1 VEHAVDSTTDDDRT
15 STWLDVGAADE
26 VRRRRKVVVAHE
38 GGEILVLAHDGAV
51 FAFENLCIHRERPLA
66 KGVVLNG
73 RIVCPGHQWAFDLAT
88 GWEAVKAECQPTY
101 AVRIDDGRVLV
112 DTASCARRGGPPA

>member
-1 VEHAVDSTTDDDRT
+1 MDHAVDSTTTDDDRT

-38 GGEILVLAHDGAV
+38 GGEILVLAHDGGV

-73 RIVCPGHQWAFDLAT
+73 RIVCPAT
-88 GWEAVKAECQPTY
+88 S
-101 AVRIDDGRVLV
+101 GRS
-112 DTASCARRGGPPA
+112 TWRPAGRP

>member
-1 VEHAVDSTTDDDRT
+1 VESTTDDERT

-38 GGEILVLAHDGAV
+38 NGEILVLAHDGAMH
-51 FAFENLCIHRERPLA
+51 AFENLCIHRDRPLS

-88 GWEAVKAECQPTY
+88 GWEAVKGECQPTY
-101 AVRIDDGRVLV
+101 AVKVEDGRVLV
-112 DTASCARRGGPPA
+112 DTASCARRGGPTV

>member
-1 VEHAVDSTTDDDRT
+1 VLHD
-15 STWLDVGAADE
+15 
-26 VRRRRKVVVAHE
+26 
-38 GGEILVLAHDGAV
+38 GGEILVLAHGGAV

-88 GWEAVKAECQPTY
+88 GWEAVKGECPPMPCGSTT
-101 AVRIDDGRVLV
+101 AVSSS
-112 DTASCARRGGPPA
+112 TSPAAPRRGRPGA